1 MLETA
6 NISAHMESAITRYLA
21 DTLGLRAELRPWNGA
36 GQVPFFLHEAF
47 TILQLSLGDSA
58 LLIAIDT
65 RPEPQRPAQLR
76 VQIERLRTAAQLP
89 VIYVTDALASYE
101 RRRFIELGVP
111 FLVPGNQLYLPDL
124 GIDLREYFR
133 ARRPAAGAHVS
144 PSTQAVLIAMLLT
157 KPWRS
162 DWVVAE
168 IVARLGYT
176 PMTLTRVLRELRAE
190 GIADIYR
197 DGRERRLHVDG
208 TPDEIWQRAKK
219 FLTSPVKRSVW
230 MPTLTTAEPAR
241 RLAGL
246 SALAHLTQLADP
258 PLPVYA
264 ISPDDWRAV
273 KQTKQAVSMRP
284 MEGYAEWEVWSYP
297 TAILSQDQTV
307 DPLSLMLSLEHVADE
322 RVQLALDE
330 LRGQLSW

>member
-47 TILQLSLGDSA
+47 TILQLSLGDSD

-208 TPDEIWQRAKK
+208 TPDEVWQRAKK